1 VAKPAIKQA
10 DPKQVAKP
18 GEIVAKP
25 GKDELIL
32 EVGATT
38 VYLNS
43 EELFSLMIMLDYHA
57 HRIWSDRWDGMIL
70 GWKDMREERLTHGHQ

>member
-1 VAKPAIKQA
+1 MAKPAIKQA

-18 GEIVAKP
+18 GEIIAKP

-38 VYLNS
+38 VYLDS
-43 EELFSLMIMLDYHA
+43 AELLRLMVMLDYNA
-57 HRIWSDRWDGMIL
+57 CRVWGYRWDGMIL
-70 GWKDMREERLTHGHQ
+70 GWKEMREGRLAYGHQ

>member
-1 VAKPAIKQA
+1 MAKPAIKQA

-18 GEIVAKP
+18 GAIVAKP

-43 EELFSLMIMLDYHA
+43 QELLSLMIMLDYLA
-57 HRIWSDRWDGMIL
+57 YRVWGDRWDGMIL
-70 GWKDMREERLTHGHQ
+70 GWKDMRGERRKYGH